1 MFSVLLRAFS
11 FTVIIGIG
19 ILMKSTGI
27 ATKSAGDF
35 IKKVLLYV
43 TLPSTIITNFSSID
57 DMGMDM
63 VIVAL
68 LGSLA
73 NILMI
78 AVGALITRSKSKE
91 DQAMYMLCL
100 PAYNIGAFSL
110 PFVQSF
116 LPALGSVATCMF
128 DVGNSILCTGG
139 TYAFVSEYISD
150 NKKKGIDLKSFGK
163 RLITSPPLI
172 TYVVMF
178 ELSILHFKMP
188 QVILTF
194 VEPMYKANT
203 FVAMLMLGIL
213 FHVEFRKEYMLE
225 IAKIVGIRHFFAIIC
240 GVLFYFILP
249 FDPIIKQTLTIIS
262 FAPMSVV
269 APAYTG
275 MCGGNEGMASC
286 ANSVTILC
294 SLVEITA
301 LLALMGLS

>member
-1 MFSVLLRAFS
+1 MFTVLLRAVS
-11 FTVIIGIG
+11 FTFIIAIGI
-19 ILMKSTGI
+19 IMRSTGV
-27 ATKSAGDF
+27 ATKSAADF
-35 IKKVLLYV
+35 IKKVLLFV
-43 TLPSTIITNFSSID
+43 TLPCTIITNFSSIE

-78 AVGALITRSKSKE
+78 ALGAFLTKKKTKE

-150 NKKKGIDLKSFGK
+150 NKKNGIDLGSFGK
-163 RLITSPPLI
+163 RLITSPPLV
-172 TYVVMF
+172 TYVGMF
-178 ELSILHFKMP
+178 VLSILHFKMP
-188 QVILTF
+188 QLMLTF

-203 FVAMLMLGIL
+203 FVAMLMLGLL
-213 FHVEFRKEYMLE
+213 FHVEFKRQYMME
-225 IAKIVGIRHFFAIIC
+225 IAKIVGIRHVFAIIC
-240 GVLFYFILP
+240 ALLFYFVLP
-249 FDPIIKQTLTIIS
+249 FSPIIKQTLTIIS

-275 MCGGNEGMASC
+275 MCGGDEGMASC

-301 LLALMGLS
+301 LLSFMGLS

>member
-68 LGSLA
+68 FGSLA

-78 AVGALITRSKSKE
+78 AVGALITRSKTKE

-128 DVGNSILCTGG
+128 DVGNSIL
-139 TYAFVSEYISD
+139 
-150 NKKKGIDLKSFGK
+150 
-163 RLITSPPLI
+163 
-172 TYVVMF
+172 
-178 ELSILHFKMP
+178 
-188 QVILTF
+188 
-194 VEPMYKANT
+194 
-203 FVAMLMLGIL
+203 
-213 FHVEFRKEYMLE
+213 
-225 IAKIVGIRHFFAIIC
+225 
-240 GVLFYFILP
+240 
-249 FDPIIKQTLTIIS
+249 
-262 FAPMSVV
+262 
-269 APAYTG
+269 
-275 MCGGNEGMASC
+275 
-286 ANSVTILC
+286 
-294 SLVEITA
+294 
-301 LLALMGLS
+301 